1 MRHLRYQRYLRENV
15 TYFNLVYN
23 SFPVSTPVIFCK
35 KNISHKKCKCD
46 IFRYLEKNMRYL
58 RFCIYRGFG
67 ISWPVEGITIKSISF
82 LHFRETRRAG
92 RKSQKEEIYS
102 SKHTRVQT
110 GTDKADTKQKYKSS
124 MISARHSC
132 SSWIDFFP
140 HFPRRV
146 KEMHLIFQPC
156 LFLEARRRCLKKDF
170 DLVFH
175 ISWYSGSWPRFLVQK
190 D

>member
-1 MRHLRYQRYLRENV
+1 MISQNNAPKNAV
-15 TYFNLVYN
+15 A
-23 SFPVSTPVIFCK
+23 IFFGILK
-35 KNISHKKCKCD
+35 
-46 IFRYLEKNMRYL
+46 KNMRYL
-58 RFCIYRGFG
+58 RFGIYRGFG
-67 ISWPVEGITIKSISF
+67 ISWLVEGITRKSTSF